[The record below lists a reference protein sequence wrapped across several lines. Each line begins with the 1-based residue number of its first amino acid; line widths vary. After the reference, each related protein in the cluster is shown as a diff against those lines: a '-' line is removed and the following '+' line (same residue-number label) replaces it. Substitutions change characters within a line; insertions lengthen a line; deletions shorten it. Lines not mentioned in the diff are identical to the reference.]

1 MTPIEIIVIVSS
13 IVIVGTV
20 FFSWLYRKIKGL
32 PTGDCAMCSGNAK
45 RLIKKYK
52 KYCKQNNL

>member
-1 MTPIEIIVIVSS
+1 MTAIEIIASS
-13 IVIVGTV
+13 VAIVGAV

-45 RLIKKYK
+45 SLIKKYK